1 MGLLTLPF
9 KLPFLPV
16 TGTVRLAEIIA
27 DEADRQLHDP
37 ARIRRELEEAERL
50 RDAGEISDDE
60 YARIE
65 ENATSLLVPGLRPA
79 EAGAPAPASP
89 RDRR

>member
-50 RDAGEISDDE
+50 RDAGEISDEE
-60 YARIE
+60 YARFE
-65 ENATSLLVPGLRPA
+65 ENATSLLVPGLRAA

>member
-37 ARIRRELEEAERL
+37 ARIRRELEEAQRL
-50 RDAGEISDDE
+50 HDE
-60 YARIE
+60 GQITDE
-65 ENATSLLVPGLRPA
+65 ELRSFEEEATRLLVPGLRPPETRA
-79 EAGAPAPASP
+79 TPHASEHDG
-89 RDRR
+89 R